1 MVRDALLEKIKNT
14 IGNSLKLDNLDDRV
28 FGTPTQNP
36 NANDNVSLNIRSVNV
51 PLALLKKTP
60 ETGLVQGQSVD
71 MTVYFKEDKNK
82 TMKKGVINGTIERL
96 DLSGNY
102 ANIKM
107 NNIKYDG
114 KTITVL
120 TKELWK
126 KMVKIPGEF
135 NFVKDVNN
143 FYTVTNVPL
152 SMLRKSNNSLF

>member
-1 MVRDALLEKIKNT
+1 MKNKT
-14 IGNSLKLDNLDDRV
+14 FKNKGNKR
-28 FGTPTQNP
+28 
-36 NANDNVSLNIRSVNV
+36 
-51 PLALLKKTP
+51 K
-60 ETGLVQGQSVD
+60 
-71 MTVYFKEDKNK
+71 KNK

-102 ANIKM
+102 ANIRM

-120 TKELWK
+120 TNALWR

-135 NFVKDVNN
+135 NFVKDTNN

-152 SMLRKSNNSLF
+152 SMLRKSNNSSFSLF